1 LVTAFSRVAGYCFF
15 GVYFANITQL
25 FIQQWL
31 ESFHKGASKY
41 AGMQLLTS
49 SLNVAVRLILYSL
62 LFLGPGSVLVTTLKV
77 LMVFVPSALIGMLVS
92 MVSSAKLM
100 GYLNTLVVVLSF
112 ISLVLTSL

>member
-1 LVTAFSRVAGYCFF
+1 
-15 GVYFANITQL
+15 
-25 FIQQWL
+25 
-31 ESFHKGASKY
+31 
-41 AGMQLLTS
+41 
-49 SLNVAVRLILYSL
+49 VRLIIYSL

-100 GYLNTLVVVLSF
+100 GYLNALLVVLSF

>member
-1 LVTAFSRVAGYCFF
+1 K
-15 GVYFANITQL
+15 GV
-25 FIQQWL
+25 
-31 ESFHKGASKY
+31 SKY

-100 GYLNTLVVVLSF
+100 AYLNTLVVALLF

>member
-1 LVTAFSRVAGYCFF
+1 M
-15 GVYFANITQL
+15 
-25 FIQQWL
+25 
-31 ESFHKGASKY
+31 K
-41 AGMQLLTS
+41 LLTS

-100 GYLNTLVVVLSF
+100 AYLNTLVVVLSF

>member
-1 LVTAFSRVAGYCFF
+1 M
-15 GVYFANITQL
+15 
-25 FIQQWL
+25 
-31 ESFHKGASKY
+31 E
-41 AGMQLLTS
+41 LLTS